1 MYIINIHSFNRGGRA
16 VKGYLV
22 LSTGEVFEGE
32 LLGES
37 KEVYGEV
44 VFFTG
49 MTGYEEVI
57 TDPSFKGQMVV
68 FTYPL
73 IGNYG
78 INGDDQESKAPQPS
92 ALIMQSCRSQ
102 GYHYQSHES
111 LEKYANKHSIPVLVG
126 VDTRAVVKRIRELG
140 DMGAIITTNPEMIDF
155 STKQVIGTRNLVEE
169 VSTTKIETFGQGDF
183 HVVMIDFGYKKSILT
198 SLIKLG
204 CKVTVVPFDT
214 EEKTINNLKPDG
226 IFLSNGPGNPKK
238 LLHLTE
244 QIKRLAT
251 TYPTMGICLGHQ
263 LLALAFGG
271 DTQKLRFG
279 HRGAN
284 QPVQDILNQK
294 VYITSQNHSYFVTDE
309 SLKKTG
315 FTPRYVNIN
324 DRSIEGMS
332 HILYPITSV
341 QFHPEAH
348 PGPSDSEE
356 IFLHFLTDMSSKRR
370 EKVYA

>member
-1 MYIINIHSFNRGGRA
+1 M
-16 VKGYLV
+16 KGYLV
-22 LSTGEVFEGE
+22 LSTGEVFEGQ
-32 LLGES
+32 LLGNGE
-37 KEVYGEV
+37 EVYGEV

-49 MTGYEEVI
+49 MTGYEEVM
-57 TDPSFKGQMVV
+57 TDPSFKGQLVV

-78 INGDDQESKAPQPS
+78 INGADQESKVPQAS
-92 ALIMQSCRSQ
+92 ALIMQGCRSQ
-102 GYHYQSHES
+102 GYHYES
-111 LEKYANKHSIPVLVG
+111 LESVQAYAEKHAIPILVG

-140 DMGAIITTNPEMIDF
+140 DMGAIITTNLETVDF

-169 VSTTKIETFGQGDF
+169 VSTTVIETYGEGDY
-183 HVVMIDFGYKKSILT
+183 HVVMLDFGYKKSILT

-204 CKVTVVPFDT
+204 CKVTVVPFNT
-214 EEKTINNLKPDG
+214 EETIIHNLRPDG
-226 IFLSNGPGNPKK
+226 ILLSNGPGNPKQ
-238 LLHLTE
+238 LLHLAE
-244 QIKRLAT
+244 RLKNLAT

-284 QPVQDILNQK
+284 QPVQDLQTKK

-309 SLKKTG
+309 SLTETG
-315 FTPRYVNIN
+315 FIPRYININ
-324 DRSIEGMS
+324 DKSIEGMS
-332 HILYPITSV
+332 HNHFPITSV

-348 PGPSDSEE
+348 PGPADSEE

>member
-1 MYIINIHSFNRGGRA
+1 M
-16 VKGYLV
+16 KGYIV
-22 LSTGEVFEGE
+22 LSTGEFFEGE
-32 LLGES
+32 LLGNDQ
-37 KEVYGEV
+37 EVYGEA

-57 TDPSFKGQMVV
+57 TDPSFKGQIVV

-78 INGDDQESKAPQPS
+78 INGSDQESKIPQAS
-92 ALIMQSCRSQ
+92 ALIMQGCRNQ
-102 GYHYQSHES
+102 GYHYEAKQPLTE
-111 LEKYANKHSIPVLVG
+111 YAKKHSIPILVG

-140 DMGAIITTNPEMIDF
+140 DMGAIITTNLETVDF
-155 STKQVIGTRNLVEE
+155 STKQGIETRNLVEE
-169 VSTTKIETFGQGDF
+169 VSITEMETYGDGEY
-183 HVVMIDFGYKKSILT
+183 HVVMIDFGYKKSIL
-198 SLIKLG
+198 SNLVQLG

-214 EEKTINNLKPDG
+214 DEKTIQSLQPDG
-226 IFLSNGPGNPKK
+226 ILLSNGPGNPKK
-238 LLHLTE
+238 LLHLAP

-251 TYPTMGICLGHQ
+251 MYPTMGICLGHQ

-271 DTQKLRFG
+271 NTEKLRFG

-284 QPVQDILNQK
+284 QPVQDLFTKK

-309 SLKKTG
+309 SLKQTG
-315 FTPRYVNIN
+315 FIPRYININ

-332 HILYPITSV
+332 HKQYPITSV

-370 EKVYA
+370 EKAYA